1 MGKKLGQGEE
11 QLRLVLDST
20 AEAIYGIDTKGACT
34 FCNASCLR
42 LLGYQTPEDLLG
54 KNMHALIHHTR
65 PDGTAYPETD
75 CPIFHAF
82 RLREGIH
89 VDDEVLWRSDGTS
102 FYAEYWSYF
111 IRQGTDVLGAV
122 VTFFD
127 ITERRTEEQALR
139 ESEERYRELFENAL
153 DIIYTQDMAGNI
165 TSVNKVGEDLSG
177 YTREELLHMN
187 IAGMVAP
194 EHLLNIQEVIQLT
207 VAGEKRQ
214 PLEIEILTRDGR
226 RLAIE
231 MTRQLM
237 MRDGKPV
244 GVLTFGRDITEHK
257 RLEAQFYQSQKMEAV
272 GRLAGGI
279 AHDFNNL
286 LNVILGYGGFLSDII
301 GSSEPQRRYVAQ
313 INSSADRGVS
323 LIRQLLAFSRKQV
336 LQPKI
341 LDLNAVARETEPLV
355 RHLIGEDIE
364 VIILPEPS
372 LGHVKA
378 DPGQIQQVLMN
389 LVVNARDAM
398 PEGGK
403 LTIASANVDFDEHY
417 ARHHS
422 GVKPGSFVMLA
433 VSDTGIGMDQETQA
447 HIFEPFFTTKAL
459 GKGTGLGL
467 STAYGILKQSQ
478 GYIWVYS
485 ELGKGTTFKVYLP
498 LVQETCED
506 TQRDPIVT
514 GSLKGVET
522 VLLVEDEPSLRELAR
537 EFLESS
543 GYRVL
548 EAGDGAKAIELAEQH
563 RESIHLLLT
572 DVIMPGMNGHQL
584 AEHLTS
590 RCPEMRVIYTSGY
603 TDNVIVNH
611 GVLRPGTAFIE
622 KPYMRE
628 ALLTKI
634 REVLD
639 QGKPLLSSGS

>member
-1 MGKKLGQGEE
+1 MGGKLGQGEE

-20 AEAIYGIDTKGACT
+20 AEAIYGIDTQGACT
-34 FCNASCLR
+34 FCNASCLG
-42 LLGYQTPEDLLG
+42 LLGYQTQEDLLG
-54 KNMHALIHHTR
+54 KNMHTLIHHTR

-75 CPIFHAF
+75 CPIFQAF

-111 IRQGTDVLGAV
+111 IRHGTDVLGAV
-122 VTFFD
+122 VTFVD
-127 ITERRTEEQALR
+127 ITERRTSELALR
-139 ESEERYRELFENAL
+139 QSEERYRELFENAP
-153 DIIYTQDMAGNI
+153 DIIYTQDLTGNI
-165 TSVNKVGEDLSG
+165 TSANKAGEDLSG
-177 YTREELLHMN
+177 YTCEELSHMN
-187 IAGMVAP
+187 LAGMVAP
-194 EHLLNIQEVIQLT
+194 EHLQNIQEEVQRTL
-207 VAGEKRQ
+207 AGEKR
-214 PLEIEILTRDGR
+214 PPVEIEILTKNGR
-226 RLAIE
+226 RMTIE
-231 MTRQLM
+231 ASSQRMLE
-237 MRDGKPV
+237 DGKPV
-244 GVLTFGRDITEHK
+244 GIHTFGRDITEHK
-257 RLEAQFYQSQKMEAV
+257 RLEAQFYQSQKMEAI

-286 LNVILGYGGFLSDII
+286 LNVILGYSGFLLDVV
-301 GSSEPQRRYVAQ
+301 GSSEPQRRYVGQ
-313 INSSADRGVS
+313 IKSSAEGGVP

-336 LQPKI
+336 LQPRV
-341 LDLNAVARETEPLV
+341 LDLNAVVREAEQLV
-355 RHLIGEDIE
+355 MHLIGEDIE

-403 LTIASANVDFDEHY
+403 LTIASANVDLDEHY
-417 ARHHS
+417 AHHHS

-447 HIFEPFFTTKAL
+447 HIFEPFFTTKAP

-467 STAYGILKQSQ
+467 STVYGIVKQSQ

-498 LVQETCED
+498 LVRETCED
-506 TQRDPIVT
+506 TQRGPIAT
-514 GSLKGVET
+514 GSLQGAET

-563 RESIHLLLT
+563 RGTIHLLLT

-584 AEHLTS
+584 AEHLAS

-603 TDNVIVNH
+603 TDNVIVSH
-611 GVLRPGTAFIE
+611 GVLQPGTNFIE

-639 QGKPLLSSGS
+639 RGKSPLSSGS